1 MTTPTPGGKPA
12 RRERTRPLELIGIS
26 LGLGI
31 FVGLVVLMGSRELVV
46 ALEFAGVGFI
56 VSLVV
61 LAMLLLAVGPK
72 DTPPGAPRG
81 DDEPPA
87 GH

>member
-1 MTTPTPGGKPA
+1 MSSPTPAGKPG

-26 LGLGI
+26 LGLGV
-31 FVGLVVLMGSRELVV
+31 FVGLVVLMGSREWLV
-46 ALEFAGVGFI
+46 AAEFAGVAFI

-61 LAMLLLAVGPK
+61 LAMLLLAVAPK
-72 DTPPGAPRG
+72 DPPPGG
-81 DDEPPA
+81 DEPPS